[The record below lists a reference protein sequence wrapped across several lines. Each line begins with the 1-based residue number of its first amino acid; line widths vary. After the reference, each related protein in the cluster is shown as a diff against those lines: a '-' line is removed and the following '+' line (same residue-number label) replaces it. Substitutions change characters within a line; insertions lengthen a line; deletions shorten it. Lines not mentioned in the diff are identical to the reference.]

1 MSESAVRLDAR
12 LREIRRIRE
21 DLAQS
26 EGGKRDPLLS
36 AHIRQIDRISDHL
49 SSLGQ
54 DPDGEAD
61 IDLDDLKRDQVAIN
75 EHRSYLS
82 GARI

>member
-21 DLAQS
+21 SLARS
-26 EGGKRDPLLS
+26 GGGERDPRLS
-36 AHIRQIDRISDHL
+36 AHIRQIDRISAHL
-49 SSLGQ
+49 SSLGA
-54 DPDGEAD
+54 DLDGKAD

>member
-21 DLAQS
+21 SLSQS
-26 EGGKRDPLLS
+26 GGGERDPQLS
-36 AHIRQIDRISDHL
+36 AHMRQIDRISDHL
-49 SSLGQ
+49 SSLGR
-54 DPDGEAD
+54 DPDGKAD

-75 EHRSYLS
+75 EHRDRLS